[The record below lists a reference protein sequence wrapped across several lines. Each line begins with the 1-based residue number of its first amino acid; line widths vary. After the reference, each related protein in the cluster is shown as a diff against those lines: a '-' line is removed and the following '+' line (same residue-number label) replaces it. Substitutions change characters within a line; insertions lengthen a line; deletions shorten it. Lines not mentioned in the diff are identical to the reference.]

1 MLCLQQ
7 KMALRYRAIHNK
19 WGCPLGLL
27 RFFLEPSLGPWL
39 RSVFGDSFF
48 GDVLSLWWMIKICM
62 SPQPNSWCCRGDGG
76 MLWNHAYVFNHQ
88 VSSSCLIVKSSCIIH
103 KWAMFQT
110 VKYPEGESSTPSS
123 SPQWLQSIPLPVDDY
138 TNYTGRGVI
147 LPSKNAFEHCSLSLE
162 TMCFFYFSGG
172 CPAKAVKG
180 NCNKTRPNWVLRR
193 FRRYDIFSRRLI
205 TTNRR
210 MRLRIISWRFTALI
224 HNYSLSFWGLVSTDH
239 PYLVRHWVNEMV
251 LFKTDRFTRSGF
263 WKTPKPTVFVHNW
276 FINIIIRG
284 E

>member
-1 MLCLQQ
+1 MLIWFLWIPISSLWNENCTCISLRSNTTPGAFLSEFEYQEMSYFIHVQALAWLMLCLQQ

-27 RFFLEPSLGPWL
+27 RFCLEPSLGPWL

-162 TMCFFYFSGG
+162 TMCFFFFFGG
-172 CPAKAVKG
+172 
-180 NCNKTRPNWVLRR
+180 
-193 FRRYDIFSRRLI
+193 
-205 TTNRR
+205 
-210 MRLRIISWRFTALI
+210 
-224 HNYSLSFWGLVSTDH
+224 LSS
-239 PYLVRHWVNEMV
+239 
-251 LFKTDRFTRSGF
+251 
-263 WKTPKPTVFVHNW
+263 
-276 FINIIIRG
+276 
-284 E
+284 